1 MEIVKLIDALNRYKD
16 EAGSTELVVKVK
28 DKSGEVV
35 SDIAFFDLDG
45 STLYI
50 RLEPVK

>member
-16 EAGSTELVVKVK
+16 ESSVELFVKVK
-28 DKSGEVV
+28 DKAGEVV
-35 SDIAFFDLDG
+35 SDIAFFDLEG